1 MSGVNMSRLFTNNK
15 ATLVHDAI
23 DGILYSNKH
32 NNLSRLDVDP
42 MIRIVTR
49 NDWTQDKVAII
60 CGGGSGH
67 EPAHAGFVGKG
78 MLTAAVCGDVF
89 ASPSVDAV
97 LNAIVHVT
105 GDKGCLVI
113 VKNYT
118 GDRLNFGLACEKA
131 KKMGLDVE
139 MVIVDDDISIPDNLK
154 PRGIAGTVF
163 VHKVAG
169 YLADQGAELREVRDA
184 AQAAIAS
191 TASIGLALT
200 SCSLPGEETSQR
212 IAEGKAELGL
222 GIHGEP
228 GVMTIDVTS
237 CRDLVAIMVGKL
249 KASLSAAD
257 VKVAVMINN
266 LGGVSPLEMS
276 LITKDILE
284 SDLKDNVQLVVGPAA
299 LMTAIDMKGFSISYL
314 ELNDAHTE
322 ALLAPVEADAWVQPI
337 ALRQLTVVKKD
348 KVSINF
354 AFEASENGAVGMVV
368 AKVAET
374 LIASEKELNHLD
386 SLVGDGDTGSTF
398 SAGARKVLSE
408 LEAHNLP
415 LNDTGALLN
424 VIGEQLATVMGGSS
438 GVLLSIFFT
447 AAGHDYNINGN
458 LVDALKAGL
467 EQMMKYGGAKPG
479 DRTMIDAMYP
489 AFEAWG
495 TDGIEAAIEA
505 ARLGAEGTATMVEA
519 KAGRSSYL
527 NSDSLDGVKDP
538 GSVAIERVFE
548 AFKV

>member
-1 MSGVNMSRLFTNNK
+1 MSRLFINDK

-32 NNLSRLDVDP
+32 NNLVRLDVDP
-42 MIRIVTR
+42 QIRIVTR
-49 NDWTQDKVAII
+49 NDWHHDKVAII
-60 CGGGSGH
+60 SGGGSGH
-67 EPAHAGFVGKG
+67 EPAHVGFIGKG

-105 GDKGCLVI
+105 GEKGCLVI

-131 KKMGLDVE
+131 KKMGLNVE

-154 PRGIAGTVF
+154 PRGIAGTLF

-169 YLADQGAELREVRDA
+169 NAAEQGASLNVVKKA
-184 AQAAIAS
+184 AQGAIDA

-200 SCSLPGEETSQR
+200 SCSLPGEESTQR

-228 GVMTIDVTS
+228 GIKTIDVTC
-237 CRDLVAIMVGKL
+237 CRDLVMIMVDKL
-249 KASLSAAD
+249 KQSFSAPD
-257 VKVAVMINN
+257 IKIAVMINN

-276 LITKDILE
+276 LICKDIVE
-284 SDLKDNVQLVVGPAA
+284 SELKNNIELVVGPAPF
-299 LMTAIDMKGFSISYL
+299 MTAIDMKGFSISVI
-314 ELNDAHTE
+314 ELTGDHAQ
-322 ALLAPVEADAWVQPI
+322 ALCAPVEVDAWVEAIP
-337 ALRQLTVVKKD
+337 LRPLNVIKKD

-354 AFEASENGAVGMVV
+354 AFEASENAQV
-368 AKVAET
+368 ASIVKTVT
-374 LIASEKELNHLD
+374 LALINAEKELNRLD
-386 SLVGDGDTGSTF
+386 TLVGDGDTGSTF
-398 SAGARKVLSE
+398 SAGARQVLAE
-408 LEAHNLP
+408 LNAGNLP

-438 GVLLSIFFT
+438 GVLFSIFFT
-447 AAGHDYNINGN
+447 AAGHHYQQHGDT
-458 LVDALKAGL
+458 VQALQAGL
-467 EQMMKYGGAKPG
+467 QQMMQYGGAKPG

-489 AFEAWG
+489 AFIAWKNEG
-495 TDGIEAAIEA
+495 FEAAIVA
-505 ARLGAEGTATMVEA
+505 AKIGAESTATMVEA

-527 NSDSLDGVKDP
+527 NSESLKGVKDP
-538 GSVAIERVFE
+538 GSVAVELVFD
-548 AFKV
+548 AFNV